1 MDQILKQENG
11 VRLIY
16 NKYMGYAVLIGCYNC
31 TDRIQFWQQVSKW
44 YFQKKRALDIF
55 DKKVKENQ

>member
-1 MDQILKQENG
+1 MEKILKQENG

-16 NKYMGYAVLIGCYNC
+16 NNYMGYAVFIGCYNC

-44 YFQKKRALDIF
+44 YLQKKRALDIF
-55 DKKVKENQ
+55 NKKVKENC